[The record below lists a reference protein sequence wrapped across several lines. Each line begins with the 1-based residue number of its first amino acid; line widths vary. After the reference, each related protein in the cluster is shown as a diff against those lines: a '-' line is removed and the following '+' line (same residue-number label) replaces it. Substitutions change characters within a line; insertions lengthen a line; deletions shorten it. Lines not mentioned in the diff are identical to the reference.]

1 MQSLSDLNNY
11 SQTTITFDDDRNFGV
26 VFNIT
31 TPIDQTSTVFEN
43 QTATLTT
50 GIEILEIV
58 DPVICDVVYEID
70 MTTVGVDVDLNFGT
84 LPAGVT
90 VTESPSNFWT
100 VDGID
105 SEVIWN
111 QIKSPIAT
119 FPFGTTGTAT
129 FSTTIEYTQE
139 DSTRA
144 TKDTNYTVTITAINY
159 MSTPGAETFAP
170 YETGYNP
177 LVPSITVDTGVFNPI
192 FTMTISPDNLVAID
206 EMRVTT
212 PDSAV
217 FTSSTDTLVINGE
230 KDEINSSLATLEID
244 FTGVNQDFTLTYKL
258 TNNLNSDVDIV
269 IQEFVSDEFAAVVDN
284 TFSVVAPL
292 TEVLSATAAPTM
304 VASIAETSTVNN
316 IAEVNITM
324 TATMTGQP
332 DGIDRAA
339 TTTNANTF
347 SASAFGNTPI
357 VWEVTT
363 LGAHTLS
370 VFFSAPY
377 SEGLYVNAPGIT
389 SGNVTMTGPD
399 LDFPSAGTYEIQ
411 VGTLDGSNIEGVT
424 TFNDFVP
431 TIASTTAIKSFGEL
445 TNGRNT
451 LRGFRG
457 DNCSQLPDRINSDM
471 TNLNAMFENAF
482 NLSVSNAIPSN
493 IDNWD
498 TSNITQMTETFK
510 NAGYDATSI
519 PDISSWDVS
528 NVQFMRSMFED
539 SSFNR
544 NIGSWDTGNVTDM
557 SSMFK
562 DATNFNYSLNSWD
575 MANVTTIENMF
586 NGATSYNQP
595 VNNWT
600 LTDLTNMT
608 GLFLNASSFNSNPN
622 FTLPSGITSLQNVFA
637 LCTVFNQAVTWNVS
651 NITNFGGLF
660 SRAEAFNQDLSGWNI
675 KTNQDVSM
683 SGLFYGASSFNNS
696 SLNSWDTSAV
706 TNMSYMFATYDQTNP
721 HNFNQD
727 ISGWDVGS
735 VGNFNHMFYDG
746 VFNQDIGSWDTSSA
760 YDMRSMFEDNTVF
773 DQDISSWDVSGVNA
787 FGQTDFDTNTNVN
800 WTAAEKPTFT

>member
-159 MSTPGAETFAP
+159 MSTPGEETFAP

-244 FTGVNQDFTLTYKL
+244 FTGVNQDFTLTYTL

-304 VASIAETSTVNN
+304 VASIAETSTVTHFGVSTTLFNT
-316 IAEVNITM
+316 TM
-324 TATMTGQP
+324 TAQP
-332 DGIDRAA
+332 AGIDRAGS
-339 TTTNANTF
+339 TTSTNTF

-357 VWEVTT
+357 VWTLNPTGATT
-363 LGAHTLS
+363 TSIIQTGAS
-370 VFFSAPY
+370 DN
-377 SEGLYVNAPGIT
+377 ELYINIPGVT
-389 SGNVTMTGPD
+389 SGNTLVTLSSGFLQIT
-399 LDFPSAGTYEIQ
+399 FPSSGSYTAQ
-411 VGTLDGSNIEGVT
+411 LLSVDGSDIS
-424 TFNDFVP
+424 DFVRIIDP
-431 TIASTTAIKSFGEL
+431 SSARVSAVSSFGEL
-445 TNGRNT
+445 SNGSNT
-451 LRGFRG
+451 LANFTGI
-457 DNCSQLPDRINSDM
+457 NCTSLPDRIPTNM
-471 TNLNAMFENAF
+471 TNLKQMFDNSF
-482 NLSVSNAIPSN
+482 TSTQNIPSN
-493 IDNWD
+493 ITNWD
-498 TSNITQMTETFK
+498 TSNVTSMYETFK
-510 NAGYDATSI
+510 RTQSAPNISGWDTSAVTNMAG
-519 PDISSWDVS
+519 
-528 NVQFMRSMFED
+528 MFED
-539 SSFNR
+539 SDFNQ
-544 NIGSWDTGNVTDM
+544 NIGIWDTSAVTSM
-557 SSMFK
+557 SRMFK
-562 DATNFNYSLNSWD
+562 DATSFNYSLNSWD
-575 MANVTTIENMF
+575 MANVVNIDNMF

-600 LTDLTNMT
+600 LTDCTNMDS
-608 GLFLNASSFNSNPN
+608 LFANATSYNSNVN
-622 FTLPSGITSLQNVFA
+622 FTLPSAITSLDSVFFNA
-637 LCTVFNQAVTWNVS
+637 SAFNQSVNWTVS
-651 NITNFGGLF
+651 NITDFNSLF
-660 SRAEAFNQDLSGWNI
+660 NGADSFNQDISAWSI
-675 KTNQDVSM
+675 KTTGNVNMTGMFANND
-683 SGLFYGASSFNNS
+683 GFNNG
-696 SLNSWDTSAV
+696 SLNSWNVSAV
-706 TNMSYMFATYDQTNP
+706 SGMGFMFSNSI
-721 HNFNQD
+721 FNQD
-727 ISGWDVGS
+727 ISGWDT
-735 VGNFNHMFYDG
+735 GNVVSM
-746 VFNQDIGSWDTSSA
+746 I
-760 YDMRSMFEDNTVF
+760 SMFEDNTAF
-773 DQDISSWDVSGVNA
+773 DQDISSWDVSNVA
-787 FGQTDFDTNTNVN
+787 VYTDFDTNTNVN

>member
-244 FTGVNQDFTLTYKL
+244 FTGVNQDFTLTYTL

-304 VASIAETSTVNN
+304 VASIAETSTVTHFGVSTTLFNT
-316 IAEVNITM
+316 TM
-324 TATMTGQP
+324 TAQP
-332 DGIDRAA
+332 AGIDRAGS
-339 TTTNANTF
+339 TTSTNTF

-357 VWEVTT
+357 IWTVNYKGIPGTT
-363 LGAHTLS
+363 SILTTSLS
-370 VFFSAPY
+370 DNEA
-377 SEGLYVNAPGIT
+377 YVDIPGIT
-389 SGNVTMTGPD
+389 SGPTLATYVGANNRLEIT
-399 LDFPSAGTYEIQ
+399 FPSTGSYTIKFYS
-411 VGTLDGSNIEGVT
+411 VDGSDLLEQGPSTSSALTIKDGGGAFDVT
-424 TFNDFVP
+424 DVAT
-431 TIASTTAIKSFGEL
+431 FGEL
-445 TNGRNT
+445 AN
-451 LRGFRG
+451 LRLTFSGF
-457 DNCSQLPDRINSDM
+457 DTQSSINLPDYIKPNIRTM
-471 TNLNAMFENAF
+471 YRMFDDAF
-482 NLSVSNAIPSN
+482 DSSTSVSIPTN
-493 IDNWD
+493 IGNWD
-498 TSNITQMTETFK
+498 TSAITNMSGTFR
-510 NAGYDATSI
+510 ATATIGTQPSMPSI
-519 PDISSWDVS
+519 TGWDV
-528 NVQFMRSMFED
+528 
-539 SSFNR
+539 
-544 NIGSWDTGNVTDM
+544 
-557 SSMFK
+557 
-562 DATNFNYSLNSWD
+562 
-575 MANVTTIENMF
+575 
-586 NGATSYNQP
+586 
-595 VNNWT
+595 
-600 LTDLTNMT
+600 
-608 GLFLNASSFNSNPN
+608 
-622 FTLPSGITSLQNVFA
+622 
-637 LCTVFNQAVTWNVS
+637 
-651 NITNFGGLF
+651 
-660 SRAEAFNQDLSGWNI
+660 
-675 KTNQDVSM
+675 
-683 SGLFYGASSFNNS
+683 
-696 SLNSWDTSAV
+696 SAV
-706 TNMSYMFATYDQTNP
+706 TNMSELFKGR
-721 HNFNQD
+721 NFNQ
-727 ISGWDVGS
+727 
-735 VGNFNHMFYDG
+735 N
-746 VFNQDIGSWDTSSA
+746 IGLWDTGEVTI
-760 YDMRSMFEDNTVF
+760 MRSMFEDNTVF
-773 DQDISSWDVSGVNA
+773 DQDISSWDVSNVVVS
-787 FGQTDFDTNTNVN
+787 TDFDTNTNVN
-800 WTAAEKPTFT
+800 WTSAEKPTF